1 MDLVRGL
8 IAVDKKMREEHI
20 GYILRE
26 VIKVSVGHYDSLI
39 NLLAN
44 ERPTRMPFSA
54 PDSHFSRIDRN
65 SAYTFLLFPIDA
77 RPRFSFSKRTREI
90 ESRTKLV
97 ISRDTGNL
105 PSQTEKRGEQSEEI
119 SLRDATG
126 ANCKRFPSQPL

>member
-1 MDLVRGL
+1 MMDLVRGL

-54 PDSHFSRIDRN
+54 PDSHFSRIVTVHTLSCCSPSTPARV
-65 SAYTFLLFPIDA
+65 SPFPREPA
-77 RPRFSFSKRTREI
+77 R
-90 ESRTKLV
+90 
-97 ISRDTGNL
+97 
-105 PSQTEKRGEQSEEI
+105 
-119 SLRDATG
+119 
-126 ANCKRFPSQPL
+126 